1 MLSGAALAR
10 IAMLPAIMGLTPWWN
25 CSLRMRAH
33 SDDDLLVPAHL
44 ARAETPG
51 YRSNA
56 RGEITPREERH
67 RRPAKDPAL
76 VVRDDLV
83 VHALERM
90 RPAFTRCYKR
100 AQNDDPSLGQLKV
113 QLRLYVDEYGLV
125 LDAYSDVEDQ
135 RFANCLTNAA
145 RNMVF
150 TAPGEM
156 AMAYVALAW

>member
-67 RRPAKDPAL
+67 RPPAKDPAL
-76 VVRDDLV
+76 GGRDGLGG
-83 VHALERM
+83 HALERM
-90 RPAFTRCYKR
+90 RPAFTGCYKP
-100 AQNDDPSLGQLKV
+100 AQNEGPSPGQLK
-113 QLRLYVDEYGLV
+113 
-125 LDAYSDVEDQ
+125 
-135 RFANCLTNAA
+135 
-145 RNMVF
+145 
-150 TAPGEM
+150 
-156 AMAYVALAW
+156 